1 MFLCY
6 ISQTYTDLMDYEQI
20 GSQKRTDSKA
30 NSGNNGVSEDYSE
43 HVTNHL
49 RELRNRFVVIILAM
63 FLCVIVTY
71 PFTEFMLTHAWS
83 IFLGE
88 NIGMNIYTPFEWM
101 FARLKISLLMAIA
114 FTLPFTFYE
123 LFRFA
128 SRGLYPNERRFIK
141 SVVPVSF
148 IFFLGGAA
156 IALIFILPL
165 MFDYIILTSESVA
178 ENQISVKQTVS
189 MAVTLMAGTGLVFQ
203 VPVLMFFATRMQL
216 IRHETLKKMRLV
228 VYASLLTLSLFITPD
243 PTFIA
248 QLVCAVLLTLLFEIG
263 LLVSR

>member
-1 MFLCY
+1 
-6 ISQTYTDLMDYEQI
+6 MDYERI
-20 GSQKRTDSKA
+20 GNQKRTENKV
-30 NSGNNGVSEDYSE
+30 NSGSSGVSGDYNE
-43 HVTNHL
+43 HVIYHL

-63 FLCVIVTY
+63 LLCVIVTY
-71 PFTEFMLTHAWS
+71 PFTEALLTHAWNT
-83 IFLGE
+83 FLGE
-88 NIGMNIYTPFEWM
+88 NIEMNIYTPFEWM
-101 FARLKISLLMAIA
+101 FARLKISLLMAVA

-128 SRGLYPNERRFIK
+128 SRGLYPNERKFVK

-148 IFFLGGAA
+148 IFFIGGAA

-165 MFDYIILTSESVA
+165 MFDYIILASEGFA
-178 ENQISVKQTVS
+178 DNQISVKQTVS

-203 VPVLMFFATRMQL
+203 IPVLMFFATRMQL
-216 IRHETLKKMRLV
+216 IRHATLKKMRLV

-248 QLVCAVLLTLLFEIG
+248 QLVCAVLLIVLFEIG